1 VDRKP
6 KVLVIDD
13 EPDMVEMLKM
23 ALERRFEVVVAYDGV
38 EGMAKARGER
48 PEAIILDIMMPGK
61 DGFAVCREL
70 KANEGT
76 LSIPVLILTSVGDY
90 FGRTKYPK
98 RGGMDIEAEDFLSKP
113 VDPNELIRRVEALL
127 EKGLDPGL

>member
-1 VDRKP
+1 MHPKP

-23 ALERRFEVVVAYDGV
+23 ALERRFEVVVAYDGI
-38 EGMAKARGER
+38 EGLAKARSEK
-48 PEAIILDIMMPGK
+48 PEAIVLDIMMPGK

-70 KANEGT
+70 KGDEDT
-76 LSIPVLILTSVGDY
+76 LSIPVLILTSVGDF
-90 FGRTKYPK
+90 FGRTQYSK
-98 RGGMDIEAEDFLSKP
+98 RGGMEIEAEDFLSKP
-113 VDPNELIRRVEALL
+113 VDPNDLLRRVQTLL